1 MTVVESA
8 KMTQEWWLFVTNLIE
23 NYNLQL
29 PSGNFSEYMVK
40 GKSKYELAK
49 SIYVM
54 IDVLLLSQ
62 IFSTNLVQHRKM
74 KQI

>member
-29 PSGNFSEYMVK
+29 PSGNFSENMVK
-40 GKSKYELAK
+40 GKINLCYDRCPSTLHVHK
-49 SIYVM
+49 SFP
-54 IDVLLLSQ
+54 Q
-62 IFSTNLVQHRKM
+62 I
-74 KQI
+74 